1 VTRPPRIVF
10 PAALALSAA
19 LATAAPALAA
29 SPAAVPR
36 HADPAKVFRYA
47 IEVSETNLDPHRISD
62 LYSNIVIQGMFDA
75 PLRYDYLARPPKLV
89 PNTLAAMPEISA
101 DGLTYT
107 MRVRPGIFFADDPAF
122 EGRKRELVA
131 ADHVYAM
138 KRVLDPRNAAPLLSE
153 IEGIV
158 AGTDEILAKAR
169 KSNRLDY
176 DEPVSGLEVLD
187 RYTYR
192 IRLTKPLFN
201 FIYQLADCRV
211 SCAVARE
218 VVERYKEDVGGHPVG
233 TGPFRLALWK
243 RSSKIILEANP
254 DFREETFDGDPAPG
268 DAEAREILAKLKGRR
283 LPMIGRVEVYVI
295 DEQQPRWLAFLNA
308 EHDLIFR
315 VGEEFSNVAMP
326 NNVIAPNLAKRGIR
340 MAQVPGMDITY
351 NYFNMDDPTV
361 GGYTPDKVALR
372 RAISLAYNTKDEIAI
387 IRKNQAVPAN
397 TPYGPGVVGYDP
409 GFRTTMSEYHPA
421 RAKALLDMYGYLDR
435 DGDGYREMPD
445 GSPLVLRGNSTP
457 NARDNQLDELW
468 KRSLDEIGVQFTVRK
483 AKWPDLLKESYAGKL
498 MFWQLGGSA
507 SQPEADTWLTSLYGP
522 NTGLKGNQA
531 RFRLPAY
538 DRLYEKARETL
549 DSEERTRLNKEMAR
563 LVAAYAPW
571 KVNTH
576 RILTDMWYPWVI
588 GYRRPQIQNQNF
600 WRFIDIDT
608 ATSPATPR

>member
-1 VTRPPRIVF
+1 
-10 PAALALSAA
+10 
-19 LATAAPALAA
+19 
-29 SPAAVPR
+29 
-36 HADPAKVFRYA
+36 
-47 IEVSETNLDPHRISD
+47 
-62 LYSNIVIQGMFDA
+62 
-75 PLRYDYLARPPKLV
+75 
-89 PNTLAAMPEISA
+89 
-101 DGLTYT
+101 
-107 MRVRPGIFFADDPAF
+107 VRPGIHFSDDPAF
-122 EGRKRELVA
+122 GGKKRELVA
-131 ADHVYAM
+131 ADFVYAI

-158 AGTDEILAKAR
+158 AGTDDALAKAR
-169 KSNRLDY
+169 KANRLDY
-176 DEPVSGLEVLD
+176 DEPVEGLQVVD

-192 IRLTKPLFN
+192 IRLTRPLFN
-201 FIYQLADCRV
+201 FIYQLADCRI

-218 VVERYKEDVGGHPVG
+218 VVERYKDDVGGHPVG
-233 TGPFRLALWK
+233 TGPFRLVLWK
-243 RSSKIILEANP
+243 RSSKILLEANP
-254 DFREETFDGDPAPG
+254 NFREETFDGQPAPD
-268 DAEAREILAKLKGRR
+268 DAEGQAILAKLKGRR
-283 LPMIGRVEVYVI
+283 LPMIGRVEIYVI

-315 VGEEFSNVAMP
+315 VGEEFANVAMP
-326 NNVIAPNLAKRGIR
+326 NNRIAPNLARRGIR

-361 GGYTPDKVALR
+361 GGYTPEKVALR
-372 RAISLAYNTKDEIAI
+372 RAISLAYNTRDEITI
-387 IRKNQAVPAN
+387 IRKNQAVPAS

-409 GFRTTMSEYHPA
+409 NFRTTMAEYDPA
-421 RAKALLDMYGYLDR
+421 RAKALLDLFGYLDR

-445 GSPLVLRGNSTP
+445 GSPLVIKANSTP

-468 KRSLDEIGVQFTVRK
+468 KRSMDAIGVQYTVRK

-507 SQPEADTWLTSLYGP
+507 SQPEADTWLTALYGP

-538 DRLYEKARETL
+538 DRLYEKARVTP
-549 DSEERTRLNKEMAR
+549 DSEERTRLNREMAR

-600 WRFIDIDT
+600 WRFIDIDL
-608 ATSPATPR
+608 ATSPAAPR

>member
-1 VTRPPRIVF
+1 MIRFALLLAI
-10 PAALALSAA
+10 ALAGRAFA
-19 LATAAPALAA
+19 DGPAV
-29 SPAAVPR
+29 PPR

-62 LYSNIVIQGMFDA
+62 LYSNIVIQGMFDT

-89 PNTLAAMPEISA
+89 PNTLAAMPEVSA

-107 MRVRPGIFFADDPAF
+107 MRVKPGIYFSDDPAF
-122 EGRKRELVA
+122 EGKKRELVA
-131 ADHVYAM
+131 EDYVYAI

-153 IEGIV
+153 IEGLV

-169 KSNRLDY
+169 KVNRLDY
-176 DEPVSGLEVLD
+176 DEPIEGLRVLD

-192 IRLTKPLFN
+192 IRLTQPLFN
-201 FIYQLADCRV
+201 FIYELADCRV

-218 VVERYKEDVGGHPVG
+218 VVERYKDDVGGHPVG
-233 TGPFRLALWK
+233 TGPFRLTLWK
-243 RSSKIILEANP
+243 RSSKILLEANP
-254 DFREETFDGDPAPG
+254 NYREAYFDGQPAPD
-268 DAEAREILAKLKGRR
+268 DAEGQAILAKLKGRR

-315 VGEEFSNVAMP
+315 VGEEFANVAMP
-326 NNVIAPNLAKRGIR
+326 GNRIAPNLEKRGIR
-340 MAQVPGMDITY
+340 MAQIPAMDITY
-351 NYFNMDDPTV
+351 NYFNMDDATV
-361 GGYTPDKVALR
+361 GGYTPEKVALR
-372 RAISLAYNTKDEIAI
+372 RAISLAYNTRDEITI
-387 IRKNQAVPAN
+387 IRKNQAVAAS
-397 TPYGPGVVGYDP
+397 TPYGPGVIGYDP
-409 GFRTTMSEYHPA
+409 GFRTPMSEYNPA
-421 RAKALLDMYGYLDR
+421 KAKALLDMFGYLDR

-445 GSPLVLRGNSTP
+445 GSPLVLKGNSTP

-468 KRSLDEIGVQFTVRK
+468 KRSMDAIGVQYTVRK

-522 NTGLKGNQA
+522 NSGLKGNQA

-538 DRLYEKARETL
+538 DRLYEKARVTF
-549 DSEERTRLNKEMAR
+549 DAAERTRLNQEMAR

-600 WRFIDIDT
+600 WTFIDIDV
-608 ATSPATPR
+608 ATSPAAPR